1 MANEYE
7 ISRSTGRCAVTHR
20 ELKEGESYYV
30 VLIET
35 AEGFERRDYSVDA
48 WDGPPEGAACFF
60 RARVPVKEKGPIVID
75 HGVLTHLFQRLEHE
89 ESEMKQKFRFVLALL
104 LMRKRMLKFEQ
115 TTQDGESEYWQMR
128 LMMDQSVH
136 RVLNPKLTDEEI
148 ERLSAQLTA
157 LLSGEVD
164 PSDAVEVPEPAEE
177 ASSEDQ
183 VSESE
188 SNPTPENDN
197 EVASS

>member
-7 ISRSTGRCAVTHR
+7 ISRSTGRCAVTRR

-35 AEGFERRDYSVDA
+35 AEAFERRDYSVDS
-48 WDGPPEGAACFF
+48 WDGPPDGAFCYW
-60 RARVPVKEKGPIVID
+60 RARVPVKAKGPIVID
-75 HGVLTHLFQRLEHE
+75 HGVLIHLFQRLEQE

-115 TTQDGESEYWQMR
+115 TTQDGENEYWQMR

-136 RVLNPKLTDEEI
+136 RVVNPRLTDEEI
-148 ERLSAQLTA
+148 ERLSVQLTA

-164 PSDAVEVPEPAEE
+164 PSEAAEEPDPAEE
-177 ASSEDQ
+177 ESSEDP
-183 VSESE
+183 VPGCGSDL
-188 SNPTPENDN
+188 PAENDN

>member
-1 MANEYE
+1 
-7 ISRSTGRCAVTHR
+7 
-20 ELKEGESYYV
+20 
-30 VLIET
+30 
-35 AEGFERRDYSVDA
+35 
-48 WDGPPEGAACFF
+48 
-60 RARVPVKEKGPIVID
+60 
-75 HGVLTHLFQRLEHE
+75 
-89 ESEMKQKFRFVLALL
+89 
-104 LMRKRMLKFEQ
+104 
-115 TTQDGESEYWQMR
+115 
-128 LMMDQSVH
+128 MMDQSVH

-183 VSESE
+183 MSESE